1 MISLR
6 LILSNLEK
14 KISKNQK
21 MRMKFADEPEKFMD
35 SELDLH
41 QQIED
46 LHLLATSPELYHILL
61 ESETHGLQ
69 NIVNL
74 ISHDNTDVSLATVS
88 FLQELFDVELE
99 EIQEN
104 LSNLKDVYLTLETF
118 IQLQGMEIL
127 IQNLSRLK
135 DQESDEDAQGVYHTF
150 QIIESIFDI
159 SSLASFLTT
168 ATAQSSSSKNSSS
181 NSKKWMTSAEIAAWL
196 CSKTNI
202 LFFVLSSLQQK
213 TFIMNKYSCSELL
226 TILLQSH
233 ESVPLYLLHMSTSS
247 GKSLFTKQSEVSKLY
262 GQEIATTAEKKQ
274 DYFVIPTQPNEINGL
289 ELLMQA
295 IAIYRKRE
303 IVIPEEQVS
312 VLLLF
317 LSLT

>member
-1 MISLR
+1 
-6 LILSNLEK
+6 
-14 KISKNQK
+14 
-21 MRMKFADEPEKFMD
+21 MRMKFSDEPEKFME

-69 NIVNL
+69 NLVNL

-88 FLQELFDVELE
+88 VLQELFDIEIE

-104 LSNLKDVYLTLETF
+104 LANLKNVYLTLESF
-118 IQLQGMEIL
+118 IQLQGMDVL

-135 DQESDEDAQGVYHTF
+135 DQESDEDAQGVYHTC

-159 SSLASFLTT
+159 SSLASFL
-168 ATAQSSSSKNSSS
+168 SSASTSSKNS
-181 NSKKWMTSAEIAAWL
+181 SKKWMTSAEVSQWL

-202 LFFVLSSLQQK
+202 MYFLLSRLQQK
-213 TFIMNKYSCSELL
+213 AFIMNKYSCSELL

-233 ESVPLYLLHMSTSS
+233 ESIPLYMLHLSASTGKPLL
-247 GKSLFTKQSEVSKLY
+247 TKQTEVIKLY
-262 GQEIATTAEKKQ
+262 GEEIASKAEKKQ
-274 DYFVIPTQPNEINGL
+274 EYFVVPTQPNEINGL
-289 ELLMQA
+289 ELLLQA
-295 IAIYRKRE
+295 VAIYRKRE
-303 IVIPEEQVS
+303 ISIPEEQVNRIPS
-312 VLLLF
+312 R
-317 LSLT
+317 

>member
-1 MISLR
+1 M
-6 LILSNLEK
+6 ILSNLEK

-21 MRMKFADEPEKFMD
+21 MRMKFSDEPEKFME

-88 FLQELFDVELE
+88 LLQELFDIEIE

-104 LSNLKDVYLTLETF
+104 LANLKNVYLTLESF
-118 IQLQGMEIL
+118 IQLQGMEVL

-135 DQESDEDAQGVYHTF
+135 DLESDEDAQGVYHTC

-159 SSLASFLTT
+159 SSLASLLSN
-168 ATAQSSSSKNSSS
+168 AAAQSSSSKSA
-181 NSKKWMTSAEIAAWL
+181 SKKWMSSAEISQWL

-202 LFFVLSSLQQK
+202 LYFLLSKLQQK
-213 TFIMNKYSCSELL
+213 AFIMNKYSCSELL

-233 ESVPLYLLHMSTSS
+233 ESIPLYMLHLSASTGKPLL
-247 GKSLFTKQSEVSKLY
+247 TKQTEVIKLY
-262 GQEIATTAEKKQ
+262 GEEVATKAEKKQ
-274 DYFVIPTQPNEINGL
+274 EYFVIPTQPNEINGL
-289 ELLMQA
+289 ELLLQA
-295 IAIYRKRE
+295 VAIYRKRE
-303 IVIPEEQVS
+303 ISIPEEQVNHNPS
-312 VLLLF
+312 ILSFSFLF
-317 LSLT
+317 